1 MKVAAIIVT
10 HDREP
15 DVVRRAL
22 QSVMDQR
29 YPLDDIILI
38 DNGTQRNID
47 IKNWIGDNHPRIR
60 YLYLPELSG
69 PEARNHGAYLTDC
82 EVICFLDDD
91 DEWYP
96 NKVHDQ
102 IPHLTEGVCL
112 VTSPFLLESPNNKLK
127 VFVPK
132 QADHITVLGSNLVG
146 PTSFVLLSKGIFDKV
161 GGFDTSF
168 RSNQEWDLW
177 MRMLEHGRSVV
188 TDDPIGIKHH
198 SDRSITSDSE
208 RRRKGWHR
216 IIRKHMFQY
225 LRNPEQMFIAS
236 GIFMDEMRS
245 YGYFLDAFLGKVML
259 YTSCVLKKI
268 RST

>member
-38 DNGTQRNID
+38 DNGTQRNND
-47 IKNWIGDNHPRIR
+47 IKNWIDDNNPEIR
-60 YLYLPELSG
+60 YQYLPELSG
-69 PEARNHGAYLTDC
+69 PEARNHGASLTDC
-82 EVICFLDDD
+82 EAICFLDDD

-96 NKVHDQ
+96 NKIHDQ
-102 IPHLTEGVCL
+102 IQLLTDDVCL
-112 VTSPFLLESPNNKLK
+112 VTSPFILELPDNGSRESIPE
-127 VFVPK
+127 P
-132 QADHITVLGSNLVG
+132 ADRITVMGLNLVG
-146 PTSFVLLSKGIFDKV
+146 PTSFVMVSKDIFDKV

-198 SDRSITSDSE
+198 SDWSITSDSD
-208 RRRKGWHR
+208 RRRKGWYS

-225 LRNPEQMFIAS
+225 LRYPEQMFIAS
-236 GIFMDEMRS
+236 GIFMDEMQS
-245 YGYFLDAFLGKVML
+245 YGYRVDALFGKVGFYL
-259 YTSCVLKKI
+259 ACVLRRI
-268 RST
+268 RK